1 MATAGG
7 GFDDAV
13 FEAGEEAGTMRA
25 EPGENVGSETAV
37 VGAGF
42 DELIADRRWEMG
54 DGGVLEPLGELEG
67 EEFAQERSDTDA
79 GNVIT
84 AAADVVSFLFIIS
97 TIWTVKGQFH
107 EAGEGDDAAAAY
119 LFCNDF
125 REIFQLLV
133 EWCGFSY

>member
-1 MATAGG
+1 M
-7 GFDDAV
+7 
-13 FEAGEEAGTMRA
+13 
-25 EPGENVGSETAV
+25 SETDCLFCKIL
-37 VGAGF
+37 AG
-42 DELIADRRWEMG
+42 
-54 DGGVLEPLGELEG
+54 
-67 EEFAQERSDTDA
+67 
-79 GNVIT
+79 T

-133 EWCGFSY
+133 EWCGFSYYTAQTVEILWQK